1 MNLVGEC
8 EPRAL
13 AILVHLFFVVAVCWQ
28 L

>member
-13 AILVHLFFVVAVCWQ
+13 AILVHLFSVVAVCWQ